1 MARKV
6 GVNALRTDPAGNC
19 MNNIDEHIQKDQTE
33 MEAAKAS
40 GNLGKARHLEDEL
53 KGLQE
58 YKAHHPEDSHDPSPL
73 EVYCELNPE
82 APECRVY
89 DD

>member
-19 MNNIDEHIQKDQTE
+19 MNNIDEHIQKDETE
-33 MEAAKAS
+33 MEAAKAA